1 MQILCHSKLQI
12 KLILENVPKSFK
24 ITYIKKR
31 AISYGILLKYLWF
44 LNSGKWL

>member
-24 ITYIKKR
+24 ITYIKKK
-31 AISYGILLKYLWF
+31 GQF
-44 LNSGKWL
+44 LMVFC

>member
-24 ITYIKKR
+24 ITYIKKGNFLWYSVK
-31 AISYGILLKYLWF
+31 ISLI
-44 LNSGKWL
+44 S